1 MERMVNQRL
10 VWFLE
15 STGFFSSAQCGFRRN
30 RCTTDH
36 LVSLDTA
43 VRQSFAS
50 KQHTFTVLFDIEKA
64 YGTAWR
70 HAILLKLRSAG
81 IQGNMGYFL
90 ANFIKDRTFRVKV
103 GMSLSD
109 SFVQESGVPQGSVL
123 SVTLFGVLINDI
135 CESLPPTVHRS
146 LFVDDFAIWVSTS
159 SSVSAQRQL
168 QLCID
173 GLTKWSLLNGLKF
186 STGKTVCVHFCRRTV
201 CYKSIAHS
209 ALGAWPAGP
218 YSLRAPGWG
227 RPGQEGQPRSR
238 WNRVTAARR
247 GGQAVSAGKGRWRL
261 QSICSSGHVLV
272 KLV

>member
-1 MERMVNQRL
+1 MFKNLSVRSLNGLLTFYNHIWTSREFPAAWAEAVVVPILKQDKDGTDPLHYRPIALTSCVCKLMERMVNQRL
-10 VWFLE
+10 VWFFE
-15 STGFFSSAQCGFRRN
+15 NTGFFSSAKCGFRRN

-50 KQHTFTVLFDIEKA
+50 KQHTFAVLFDIEKA
-64 YGTAWR
+64 YDTAWR
-70 HAILLKLRSAG
+70 HAILRKLRSAG
-81 IQGNMGYFL
+81 IRGNMGYFL

-159 SSVSAQRQL
+159 SSVSPQGKLYAFTSADVHDTARIL
-168 QLCID
+168 LC
-173 GLTKWSLLNGLKF
+173 
-186 STGKTVCVHFCRRTV
+186 VCTENP
-201 CYKSIAHS
+201 S
-209 ALGAWPAGP
+209 
-218 YSLRAPGWG
+218 
-227 RPGQEGQPRSR
+227 Q
-238 WNRVTAARR
+238 
-247 GGQAVSAGKGRWRL
+247 
-261 QSICSSGHVLV
+261 
-272 KLV
+272 